1 MCPHV
6 GESGT
11 PTHPFPPARA
21 TYLADMGSSIVIA
34 FLLLAA
40 DEQTNKDTRQCLPPP
55 SEAER
60 NERLKDG
67 PRNILGDPLE
77 VCGLD
82 PVTGYFR
89 SGRCETGPTDRGVH
103 VVCAQVD
110 RRFLDYTKGKGN
122 DLSTPRGSFPG
133 LRPGDRW
140 CLCAARWDE
149 ARRDGVAPP
158 VVLKA
163 TDVAALRTLK
173 LEELTKS
180 RATKPAAKSK

>member
-1 MCPHV
+1 MV
-6 GESGT
+6 
-11 PTHPFPPARA
+11 
-21 TYLADMGSSIVIA
+21 A

-40 DEQTNKDTRQCLPPP
+40 EEEKTNNGTQQCLPPA
-55 SEAER
+55 SETER
-60 NERLKDG
+60 NERLHDG
-67 PRNILGDPLE
+67 PSNVLGDPLE
-77 VCGLD
+77 VCSLD

-89 SGRCETGPTDRGVH
+89 SGRCETGPSDRGVH

-110 RRFLDYTKGKGN
+110 GRFLDYTKSKGN

-140 CLCAARWDE
+140 CLCAARWEE

-163 TDVAALRTLK
+163 TDIAALRSLK
-173 LEELTKS
+173 LEELTKHQ
-180 RATKPAAKSK
+180 AKKKNAKSK